1 MVLGLSAIMAVITV
15 FGIVGALLFFGY
27 NIRRILQLLPAI
39 LGVAFFAFALPVTVN
54 VMLTKKTAYES
65 RADPKK
71 AEITKVD
78 VKRLSPQIVE
88 ISVSLSAP
96 ARLIIQYKGPGRDFI
111 IPITPVGGS
120 AARDFHV
127 FNLPKV
133 DTAPGSVIFDL
144 EGVDRLYNGSPVM
157 VY

>member
-1 MVLGLSAIMAVITV
+1 MAVITV

-27 NIRRILQLLPAI
+27 NIRRIMQLLPAI
-39 LGVAFFAFALPVTVN
+39 LGVAFFAFSLPITIN
-54 VMLTKKTAYES
+54 VMMAKKTTYES

-71 AEITKVD
+71 AGITRVD
-78 VKRLSPQIVE
+78 VKRLSPQTVE

-96 ARLIIQYKGPGRDFI
+96 ARVVIQYKGPGRDFI

-127 FNLPKV
+127 FNLPKI
-133 DTAPGSVIFDL
+133 DTAPGIIIFDV
-144 EGVDRLYNGSPVM
+144 EGEERLFNNNPVM